1 MKIGD
6 ERSPLRLTAKNWRLF
21 FEQAGIG
28 QAQARQ
34 RTLALSKRVL
44 EAADKLAHEDCPGAA
59 AIVPIVRESCS
70 RLHAL
75 RW

>member
-6 ERSPLRLTAKNWRLF
+6 ERSPLRLTAKNWGLF

-34 RTLALSKRVL
+34 RSLSVSDHVL
-44 EAADKLAHEDCPGAA
+44 EAAENLAREHCPGATT
-59 AIVPIVRESCS
+59 IVPIVHDACS
-70 RLHAL
+70 RLRGL

>member
-21 FEQAGIG
+21 FEQVGIG

-34 RTLALSKRVL
+34 RTLALSNRVL

-59 AIVPIVRESCS
+59 SVAPIVQEACG
-70 RLHAL
+70 RLRGL

>member
-6 ERSPLRLTAKNWRLF
+6 ERNPLRLTGKNWRAF

-28 QAQARQ
+28 QAQSRQ
-34 RTLALSKRVL
+34 RTLSMSDRIL
-44 EAADKLAHEDCPGAA
+44 EAAENLAREDCPGAA
-59 AIVPIVRESCS
+59 TVAPIVREACE
-70 RLHAL
+70 RLRGL